1 MAIERFGDTN
11 SISDMVIHGDIVY
24 LAGQVAED
32 PVSPSVYEQTRSVLK
47 QIDDLLA
54 KAGTDKTRILKANV
68 WLSDIG
74 TFDDM
79 NRAWREWVSK
89 GNAPA
94 RATVEA
100 KLAAPEYKVEIMVTA
115 ARR

>member
-1 MAIERFGDTN
+1 MTIERFGDTN
-11 SISDMVIHGDIVY
+11 SISDMVIHGDVVY

-32 PVSPSVYEQTRSVLK
+32 PISPSVYEQTRNILK

-54 KAGTDKTRILKANV
+54 KAGTDKTKILKANV
-68 WLSDIG
+68 WLADMA

-79 NRAWREWVSK
+79 NRAWSEWVPK

-94 RATVEA
+94 RATVESR
-100 KLAAPEYKVEIMVTA
+100 LAGPAWRVEIMVTA